1 MFFIFPQQKAINPPF
16 QTGLRESVPV
26 GSEVVTNM
34 WTEDFSEDQYKVYFD
49 SADFNSGRPLIQGAY
64 ILVKK

>member
-1 MFFIFPQQKAINPPF
+1 MVQ
-16 QTGLRESVPV
+16 GVSE
-26 GSEVVTNM
+26 GSWVVTNM